1 MVARDYAYAEK
12 LLQNALRQ
20 EGTSREALE
29 SLGSLYL
36 KSEQFEKAL
45 SVYDK
50 LKAIEPENVE
60 ILNNLGV
67 IYRRLGRFPESIEV
81 LTEAKRIGTE
91 VETVLYNL
99 GNTYKQMGE
108 YSEAALCFSDVIER
122 KPDDVLAYNHLGS
135 IQALSGRHDM
145 ALQSWRRGLQIDPNH
160 PFIHYNMAH
169 SYEILDRPKE
179 AIAEYNAALKTKP
192 GWLDALRALASLQGR
207 TGDEVACA
215 STLKRILAID
225 TNDSRAYT
233 EMGQILLKSGKT
245 EDAVVWFRKAIQAD
259 SSNFQA
265 VLALVQLFEKQ
276 GNLEAALKE
285 LEEHDRRNPGVF
297 DVLLHLANLYL
308 KVQQFPEA
316 KQVFR
321 RMDEIHP
328 ENVNALR
335 LKGRMYAQLGDSEE
349 AEVCFAKI
357 LNIDPTEID
366 FRIDLAEQLLQSGKL
381 PEAEEQLQA
390 YLKERPRD
398 SVVRLSLGQ
407 LYENMK
413 DYDRAQDAYKEVLSR
428 DPQHI
433 DARVALSLLYQQT
446 GKNAEAVRIAD
457 EIVNMQGS
465 RASPEDLS
473 NLAGSLDLYEQAV
486 KRYGKSNPAA
496 IGKNL
501 DMLRPKQDELA
512 DEFPEDVTPDF
523 GDTGEF
529 IPVDEDTDG
538 LTLADED
545 ALYSDGEMP
554 FDELIETVDEDIGD
568 AALDDETLETLTDFD
583 SPVDVEPENIDSPG
597 CFAED
602 EEVLGSAG
610 KTGADSLQEEPAFEP
625 SPERAF
631 QDEPAIQDEPVFEDE
646 PAFEPSPEPDIL
658 TEGSQTE
665 ETIDNPISHPVD
677 ETENLDQ
684 IAILPNKDSDI
695 GADKIPVP
703 KQSRSQQDEPLP
715 PPVDSP
721 PPPPP
726 PKLPFAV
733 KNIDADP
740 EHRTAPVVQI
750 VYQYDP
756 MRGLPAEKSPEPA
769 EESLPPP
776 TDESPT
782 DEPLADDQPATD
794 EVVDISQAV
803 LEAAEAAR
811 EERRLRLGFP
821 LASPV
826 LDGPVLEELL
836 SDLNPHDLLSLFA
849 SLKNLALELPES
861 SLSDYLLS
869 AERVK
874 LEYIIERLSGRSGLL
889 DAATVMR
896 YRVRNSGDAVRDKR
910 SEIPLNKALSYL
922 DSLLEALPD
931 QGLGAT
937 LHNRL
942 KDIRERID
950 EQNL

>member
-192 GWLDALRALASLQGR
+192 GWLDALRDLASLQGR

-285 LEEHDRRNPGVF
+285 LEEHDRRNPEVF

-501 DMLRPKQDELA
+501 EMLRPKQDELA

-625 SPERAF
+625 SPE
-631 QDEPAIQDEPVFEDE
+631 
-646 PAFEPSPEPDIL
+646 PDIL

-684 IAILPNKDSDI
+684 IAFLPNKDSDI

-715 PPVDSP
+715 PPVDS
-721 PPPPP
+721 PPPP

-756 MRGLPAEKSPEPA
+756 MRGLPAEKSPEPAPPEPA

-910 SEIPLNKALSYL
+910 SEIPLNEALLYL